1 MAGTGWLLARGSFKV
16 MCGIPLS
23 LDSMGTL
30 LEKGA
35 ILHWLPGGFFA
46 LVLLLVLRRW
56 SHFMI
61 MPSILIGAMMAAH
74 GFLAVSGIS
83 VKSAMDQGWLL
94 SPFPADL
101 FLRSF
106 RSLSFSGFDLY
117 ALAAGLPNMG
127 SLMLVSAIVI
137 LLNAASVE
145 LATRKDV
152 ELDREL
158 TSTGLANILSAPFGA
173 LAGCMALSRTILNYK
188 AGATGR
194 ISGITCALIC
204 GVVLLAA
211 ARPWPSSPGR
221 YWGDFCFI
229 WACLFWRS
237 GFGMDGSAYP
247 GWIMGWSSA

>member
-1 MAGTGWLLARGSFKV
+1 MGRWIRFIPYPVIGGFLAGTGWLLARGSFKV

-35 ILHWLPGGFFA
+35 ILHWLPGGIF
-46 LVLLLVLRRW
+46 
-56 SHFMI
+56 
-61 MPSILIGAMMAAH
+61 
-74 GFLAVSGIS
+74 
-83 VKSAMDQGWLL
+83 
-94 SPFPADL
+94 
-101 FLRSF
+101 
-106 RSLSFSGFDLY
+106 
-117 ALAAGLPNMG
+117 ALAAGLPHVG

>member
-1 MAGTGWLLARGSFKV
+1 LTIVLSTFLTGAFLYLVGRFRMGRWIRFIPYPVIGGFLAGTGWLLARGSFKV

-46 LVLLLVLRRW
+46 L
-56 SHFMI
+56 
-61 MPSILIGAMMAAH
+61 
-74 GFLAVSGIS
+74 
-83 VKSAMDQGWLL
+83 
-94 SPFPADL
+94 
-101 FLRSF
+101 
-106 RSLSFSGFDLY
+106 
-117 ALAAGLPNMG
+117 AAGLPHVG